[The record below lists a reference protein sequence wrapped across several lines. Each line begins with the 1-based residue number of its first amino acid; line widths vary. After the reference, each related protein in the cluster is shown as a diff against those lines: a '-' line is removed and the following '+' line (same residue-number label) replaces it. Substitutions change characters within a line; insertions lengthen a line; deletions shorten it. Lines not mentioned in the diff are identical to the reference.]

1 MTLPL
6 TIERAGI
13 ELRAGEVT
21 SEELTAAALARIDH
35 DRGALGAVV
44 GRCDESAL
52 ASARAADRELDRGN
66 DRGPLHGI
74 PVALKDV
81 LATADAPTTAQSLA
95 MLPGYQGFDSAAA
108 AKLRQAG
115 AVLVAK
121 AACSEFACGT
131 PDAAK
136 PFPFPRNPWDLSRW
150 AGGSSG
156 GSASGLLAGFFL
168 GAVGTDTGGS
178 IRVPAAFSGITG
190 LKPTFGLVS
199 RFGCVPLSYTL
210 DHVGPMARTARDCA
224 LLLTALAGPDSRDQ
238 STADSPE
245 PEDYSTALTGDLT
258 GLRIGVCRDDHAQ
271 ADLPEGLVG
280 IFEEAV
286 YELEAAG
293 AHIVDVTVPFSEELF
308 TSTRVI
314 INSEALEIHGNNL
327 RDHWADYGRPTRMSM
342 ARGAFYGGADYVRAL
357 RVLAKGK
364 QLVSE
369 LFETVDCVVSLTCP
383 MTAWRFEE
391 IAARVT
397 LKAPLFTSR
406 WNGLG
411 MPAISV
417 PIGML
422 PVNGVAT
429 GLPVA
434 MQLSGRRYA
443 DAVVLRAADG
453 YQARTGW
460 HLQVPPLFLDATPS
474 SAEDRPA
481 HIA

>member
-1 MTLPL
+1 MMIPL
-6 TIERAGI
+6 TIEQAGT
-13 ELRAGEVT
+13 ELRAGEFT
-21 SEELTAAALARIDH
+21 SQELTEAVLARIDH
-35 DRGALGAVV
+35 DNGVLGAIV
-44 GRCDESAL
+44 GRCDEAAL
-52 ASARAADRELDRGN
+52 AAAGAADRELDRGE

-108 AKLRQAG
+108 ANLRQAG

-136 PFPFPRNPWDLSRW
+136 PFPFPRNPWDLDRW

-156 GSASGLLAGFFL
+156 GSASGLLARFFL

-178 IRVPAAFSGITG
+178 IRVPAAFSGISG

-199 RFGCVPLSYTL
+199 RYGCVPLSYSM

-224 LLLTALAGPDSRDQ
+224 LLLTALAGPDPRDEA
-238 STADSPE
+238 TADSPE
-245 PEDYSTALTGDLT
+245 PEDYSAALTGDLT
-258 GLRIGVCRDDHAQ
+258 GMRIGVAHDDHAQ
-271 ADLPEGLVG
+271 AALPEEMIS
-280 IFEEAV
+280 IFEKAV
-286 YELEAAG
+286 SELEAAG
-293 AHIVDVTVPFSEELF
+293 AQLVDVTVPFSEELF
-308 TSTRVI
+308 TSTRII
-314 INSEALEIHGNNL
+314 INSEALEIHRNNL

-342 ARGAFYGGADYVRAL
+342 ATGAFYGGADYARAL

-369 LFETVDCVVSLTCP
+369 LFETIDCVVSLTCP
-383 MTAWRFEE
+383 MAAWRFEE
-391 IAARVT
+391 IAPRAT

-411 MPAISV
+411 MPAVSI

-422 PVNGVAT
+422 AVSGVAT

-434 MQLSGRRYA
+434 MQLSGPRYA

-453 YQARTGW
+453 YQARTDW
-460 HLQVPPLFLDATPS
+460 HLQVPPLFADSTPL
-474 SAEDRPA
+474 ARR
-481 HIA
+481 